1 MQLTSFVGREE
12 ELARARDLLGGT
24 RMLTLTG
31 AGGAGKTRLALEVA
45 TQLALEGTYPG
56 GVWLVEFAALVDAR
70 LVLQTV
76 AAALGLRE
84 EAARPLIGTLV
95 AALGQRPS
103 LLILDNCEHLVEAC
117 AELAEQLLRACPTL
131 SILASS
137 REPLGV
143 RRNVVARAVAWLPG
157 ARHTRPR

>member
-1 MQLTSFVGREE
+1 MSVFGRYLAGFALASGWGKPVQRGSDRPWLSQQSAARSRAGQPGAILHNVPVQLTSFVGREE

-76 AAALGLRE
+76 AAALGRRE
-84 EAARPLIGTLV
+84 EAARPVIGTLV
-95 AALGQRPS
+95 AALGQR
-103 LLILDNCEHLVEAC
+103 
-117 AELAEQLLRACPTL
+117 
-131 SILASS
+131 
-137 REPLGV
+137 
-143 RRNVVARAVAWLPG
+143 
-157 ARHTRPR
+157 